1 MVAILPFQP
10 WGLVKRLTLRGLTL
24 DGKFDVVNT
33 LMGGLVERVGAGS
46 NINLSVPRVF
56 CVTQGCGFLFLYI
69 LSNMSV
75 KFLVHKL
82 LGRKPP
88 DGADKGVLNLMDDP
102 QGKKILHSLGMDA
115 DELKEV
121 KTSFGG

>member
-1 MVAILPFQP
+1 VLDGGFDALTLMK
-10 WGLVKRLTLRGLTL
+10 GLVDRT
-24 DGKFDVVNT
+24 
-33 LMGGLVERVGAGS
+33 GAGS
-46 NINLSVPRVF
+46 NINSSVPRVF
-56 CVTQGCGFLFLYI
+56 CATQGCGFLFLYI

-115 DELKEV
+115 EELKEV
-121 KTSFGG
+121 KSTFGG